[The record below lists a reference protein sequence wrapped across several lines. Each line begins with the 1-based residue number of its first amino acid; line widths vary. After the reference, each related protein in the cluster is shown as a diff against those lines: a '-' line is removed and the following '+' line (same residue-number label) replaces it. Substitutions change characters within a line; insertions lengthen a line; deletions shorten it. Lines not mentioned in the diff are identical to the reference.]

1 MVRPGNGFQKGT
13 KTLRSGPAMKT
24 FITAF
29 GLIFLAELG
38 DKTQLAVITMASQ
51 TGKPWQ
57 VFFGAALAL
66 AAVTFVGV
74 FLGAA
79 VAKIVP
85 AGIIPKVAGVLF
97 VGFGVL
103 IFFGKF

>member
-1 MVRPGNGFQKGT
+1 
-13 KTLRSGPAMKT
+13 MKT

-38 DKTQLAVITMASQ
+38 DKTQLAAVIMASK

-57 VFFGAALAL
+57 VFLGAALAL
-66 AAVTFVGV
+66 TVLTFVGV
-74 FLGAA
+74 FLGAGL
-79 VAKIVP
+79 AKVVP
-85 AGIIPKVAGVLF
+85 QAIIQKVAGVLF
-97 VGFGVL
+97 VVFGVL

>member
-1 MVRPGNGFQKGT
+1 
-13 KTLRSGPAMKT
+13 MKT

-38 DKTQLAVITMASQ
+38 DKTQLAAITMASQ

-66 AAVTFVGV
+66 AVLTFVAV
-74 FLGAA
+74 FLGAGI
-79 VAKIVP
+79 AKIVP
-85 AGIIPKVAGVLF
+85 TAVIQRVAGVLF
-97 VGFGVL
+97 VVFGVL